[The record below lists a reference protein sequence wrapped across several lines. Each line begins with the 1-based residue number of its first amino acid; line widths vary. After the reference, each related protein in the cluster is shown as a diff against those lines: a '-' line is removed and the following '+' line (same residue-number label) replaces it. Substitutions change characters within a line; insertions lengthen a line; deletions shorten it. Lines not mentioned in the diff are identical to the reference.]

1 MHSIF
6 KWQKINFQTSQ
17 FNHFAFCRKSMT
29 SSGHDVVKV
38 FFFTCPTDPIWVWVQ
53 RIPSFF
59 LYYCKQKFYNHFC
72 KAWGFML
79 QNQGNMPWWP
89 ITGSGHVQNCPIPVL
104 RMSGATYELC
114 ERCGAAVVQGHMQ
127 SHNWQWHGQE
137 ILSELVRCPLCHA
150 GQESAYG
157 LEHHLQEAHMYSPR
171 YAAKLTRETIM

>member
-17 FNHFAFCRKSMT
+17 FNHFAFCCKSMT

-59 LYYCKQKFYNHFC
+59 MYYCKQKFYNHSS

-89 ITGSGHVQNCPIPVL
+89 ANLSTKCRFNVL
-104 RMSGATYELC
+104 IFFNDKGFISIDWYE
-114 ERCGAAVVQGHMQ
+114 RRKIKFPW
-127 SHNWQWHGQE
+127 NTRIF
-137 ILSELVRCPLCHA
+137 ILSWAIFIQDCFIINDSFVNAILQHYVLKKTKLFETLLLIWKV
-150 GQESAYG
+150 ESCF
-157 LEHHLQEAHMYSPR
+157 
-171 YAAKLTRETIM
+171 

>member
-1 MHSIF
+1 MFSLF

-79 QNQGNMPWWP
+79 QNQGNMPWWYICISP
-89 ITGSGHVQNCPIPVL
+89 QILAGLQCSTLLHLWGHTYLYSTVWIKMLIIGFKSKNHVFQCSKISPLILANVQTF
-104 RMSGATYELC
+104 S
-114 ERCGAAVVQGHMQ
+114 
-127 SHNWQWHGQE
+127 
-137 ILSELVRCPLCHA
+137 
-150 GQESAYG
+150 
-157 LEHHLQEAHMYSPR
+157 
-171 YAAKLTRETIM
+171 K

>member
-1 MHSIF
+1 MFSLF

-79 QNQGNMPWWP
+79 QNQGNMPWCLINIYLMSP
-89 ITGSGHVQNCPIPVL
+89 LHGSIRRPVSDKWSAVFWLSSVQTSNIC
-104 RMSGATYELC
+104 SGVASFVNLKCHLYQIWLKILISKLSRNE
-114 ERCGAAVVQGHMQ
+114 ESVQY
-127 SHNWQWHGQE
+127 NI
-137 ILSELVRCPLCHA
+137 IL
-150 GQESAYG
+150 
-157 LEHHLQEAHMYSPR
+157 
-171 YAAKLTRETIM
+171 